1 MDMDTVREALL
12 GARKYLPNL
21 VIPESVIE
29 DSKDLEQY
37 EPAHQE
43 RWAARAFESLRSLH
57 RYVDAKHRP
66 VKPFRGNF
74 YTFCTMTN
82 EATITPAVVKL
93 GESSRL
99 MTNRRVADMRRFP
112 VDRQIDPT
120 GACSMA
126 SHIVLQHRGFPA
138 PRMYFLD
145 GSMGST
151 CSVHIGYAGKHLENV
166 TTPRM

>member
-1 MDMDTVREALL
+1 MDTVREALT
-12 GARKYLPNL
+12 GALQYFPNL
-21 VIPESVIE
+21 VIPDSVIE

-43 RWAARAFESLRSLH
+43 RWAARAFEALRSLH

-74 YTFCTMTN
+74 YTFATMTH

-93 GESSRL
+93 RESTMLMGNKRL
-99 MTNRRVADMRRFP
+99 AAMRRFP

-120 GACSMA
+120 GTCSMA
-126 SHIVLQHRGFPA
+126 SHIVLQHGGFPA

-145 GSMGST
+145 GSMGPTWSI
-151 CSVHIGYAGKHLENV
+151 HIGYAGKHLENMV
-166 TTPRM
+166 TRRM

>member
-1 MDMDTVREALL
+1 MDTVRHALQTASGTL
-12 GARKYLPNL
+12 ANL
-21 VIPESVIE
+21 VIPDAVIE
-29 DSKDLEQY
+29 DSAELEQY

-74 YTFCTMTN
+74 YTFCTMTD

-93 GESSRL
+93 GESSMLMGNKRL
-99 MTNRRVADMRRFP
+99 ADMRRFP

-126 SHIVLQHRGFPA
+126 AHIVLQHRGFPA

-145 GSMGST
+145 GSMGPTWSI
-151 CSVHIGYAGKHLENV
+151 HIGYVGKHLENMV
-166 TTPRM
+166 TPRM

>member
-1 MDMDTVREALL
+1 MDTVREALQK
-12 GARKYLPNL
+12 ASKALPNL
-21 VIPESVIE
+21 VVPDSVIE

-43 RWAARAFESLRSLH
+43 RWAIRAFEALRSLH

-74 YTFCTMTN
+74 YTFTTMTD

-93 GESSRL
+93 GESTMLMGNKRL
-99 MTNRRVADMRRFP
+99 ADMRRFP
-112 VDRQIDPT
+112 VDRRIDPT

-145 GSMGST
+145 GSMGPTWSI
-151 CSVHIGYAGKHLENV
+151 HIGYAGKHLENMV
-166 TTPRM
+166 TPRM